1 MLGWQGKNLLR
12 PERKRKPYTRALLA
26 FLAVLLLGAAIPH
39 REAAKL
45 PGPGSR
51 PADALFVLAGGES
64 RIPEGFR
71 AWKEGRGTHLF
82 ILGAGREATPE
93 RILPGG
99 ADLSPEERSRIHI
112 ESWSENTLENAV
124 SARLAANEVGLRSV
138 ILVTSDYHVPRA
150 YFALRTMLPETVSI
164 RVMPVFPAGSLRS
177 IWWRYPFLYFTEG
190 WKYWGYRIL
199 LRWK

>member
-1 MLGWQGKNLLR
+1 MIGWQGKNLLR
-12 PERKRKPYTRALLA
+12 SERKRKPYTRALLV
-26 FLAVLLLGAAIPH
+26 FLGILLLMAAIPH

-45 PGPGSR
+45 PGPEGQ
-51 PADALFVLAGGES
+51 PADAIFVPAGGES
-64 RIPEGFR
+64 RIAEGFR
-71 AWKEGRGTHLF
+71 AWREGRGAHLF

-99 ADLSPEERSRIHI
+99 TNLTPEELARIHI

-124 SARLAANEVGLRSV
+124 SARMSVNEFGLRTV
-138 ILVTSDYHVPRA
+138 ILVTSGYHVARA
-150 YFALRTMLPETVSI
+150 YLSLRTMLPDTVSI
-164 RVMPVFPAGSLRS
+164 RVMPVYPGGGFRG
-177 IWWRYPFLYFTEG
+177 IWWRYPFLYLTEG